1 MPSSS
6 PPRDALETLTHVVRS
21 ERAALARVAQ
31 REGVDQEDG
40 IECVQDA
47 LCTFL
52 DMLPRGQAPA
62 EPAEWGFFLAG
73 IVRNAARNRRRLH
86 AVARPHAELGADA
99 RAADDG
105 VDELVIRAEEHV
117 RLRACVVELCEIQ
130 RAVVTLRLLD
140 EQPGEDVAGAL
151 GISRGYVD
159 VLTHRAKA
167 ALRACMLRNEAS

>member
-1 MPSSS
+1 MPSCS
-6 PPRDALETLTHVVRS
+6 PPEDGLTALTRVVRS

-31 REGVDQEDG
+31 REGVDREDA

-52 DMLPRGQAPA
+52 DLHQRGEAPKDR
-62 EPAEWGFFLAG
+62 AEWGFLLAG
-73 IVRNAARNRRRLH
+73 IVKNAARNRRRRH
-86 AVARPHAELGADA
+86 AIARPHEEIGAHEPSAE
-99 RAADDG
+99 DD

-117 RLRACVVELCEIQ
+117 RLRACVVELCGIQ

-167 ALRACMLRNEAS
+167 ALRACMLRADAG

>member
-1 MPSSS
+1 MPTCSLH
-6 PPRDALETLTHVVRS
+6 DEDGLEALTRVVRS

-31 REGVDQEDG
+31 REGVSQEDA

-52 DMLPRGQAPA
+52 DLHHRGQIPA

-73 IVRNAARNRRRLH
+73 IVKNAARNRRRRH
-86 AVARPHAELGADA
+86 AIARPHEEIGADA
-99 RAADDG
+99 QSAERG
-105 VDELVIRAEEHV
+105 LDELVIRAEEHV

-140 EQPGEDVAGAL
+140 EQAGEDVAGAL

-167 ALRACMLRNEAS
+167 ALRACMLRAG